1 MADLNSIKANILTY
15 LTVGISDVEC
25 NTCCPECGN
34 IYVFAG
40 ADTFT
45 TWADTVGATVNPGD
59 EPIISKTPCCY
70 EKCITELYDYVGS
83 ADNIESILETGI
95 AEYST
100 IQGQSFVCLL
110 LDFADENN
118 LSGND
123 LTELILF
130 ILNAGIVVSCIDG
143 KTVVGSV
150 NTWNTWAEASLESPI
165 VTCKTAC
172 CLTITGNLD
181 ITLKIEEE
189 LGWLPFNP

>member
-1 MADLNSIKANILTY
+1 MATLNTIKTNIAAY
-15 LTVGISDVEC
+15 LNAGSSDVEC

-40 ADTFT
+40 AGKFL
-45 TWADTVGATVNPGD
+45 TWADAVGATVNPGN
-59 EPIISKTPCCY
+59 EPIISETPCCY
-70 EKCITELYDYVGS
+70 ERCITELYDYLGS
-83 ADNIESILETGI
+83 AENIERILETGI

-123 LTELILF
+123 LTELLELILET
-130 ILNAGIVVSCIDG
+130 GIVISCIDG
-143 KTVVGSV
+143 NTVVGSIE
-150 NTWNTWAEASLESPI
+150 TWVKWAEASLENPI

-172 CLTITGNLD
+172 CLTTTGN
-181 ITLKIEEE
+181 IEVSLQVAEA
-189 LGWLPFNP
+189 LGWLPVNP